1 MWTLEDK
8 NLGFKQGRQK
18 RNDGVNY
25 MNQNITYE
33 TWFAN

>member
-8 NLGFKQGRQK
+8 NLGFKQGKQK

-25 MNQNITYE
+25 MNQN
-33 TWFAN
+33 NL